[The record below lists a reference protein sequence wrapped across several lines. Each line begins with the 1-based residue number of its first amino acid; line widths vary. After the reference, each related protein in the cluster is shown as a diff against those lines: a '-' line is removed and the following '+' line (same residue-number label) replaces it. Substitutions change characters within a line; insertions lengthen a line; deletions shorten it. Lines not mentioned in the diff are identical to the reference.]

1 MLASARLSRGRR
13 PVRVASADENA
24 AQRLMP
30 LASRSF
36 LPLRN
41 VTGDNSARGRSL
53 QNCKKV
59 DRQAPS
65 IGS

>member
-1 MLASARLSRGRR
+1 
-13 PVRVASADENA
+13 VASGDENA

-41 VTGDNSARGRSL
+41 ITGGNSASGRWL
-53 QNCKKV
+53 QHVKKGRPADAV
-59 DRQAPS
+59 DRRLTLVLQGRPAVLE
-65 IGS
+65 

>member
-1 MLASARLSRGRR
+1 
-13 PVRVASADENA
+13 VASGDENV

-41 VTGDNSARGRSL
+41 ITGGNSASGR
-53 QNCKKV
+53 
-59 DRQAPS
+59 
-65 IGS
+65 